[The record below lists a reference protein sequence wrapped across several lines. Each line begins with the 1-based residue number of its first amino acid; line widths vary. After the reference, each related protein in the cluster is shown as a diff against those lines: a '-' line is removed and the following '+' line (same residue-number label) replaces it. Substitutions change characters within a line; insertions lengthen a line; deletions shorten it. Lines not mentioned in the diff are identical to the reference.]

1 MLMCCVIPFWKAF
14 DEMSKCVIVDFKF
27 GIPLVTL
34 VSTLE
39 CPEVGLYDILA
50 SWGIKGTPAVYLI
63 PCESSKKFLS
73 RLLFKSFNGPV
84 IIKNVLKK

>member
-1 MLMCCVIPFWKAF
+1 M
-14 DEMSKCVIVDFKF
+14 IVDFKF